1 MKKTE
6 SFILGLTA
14 AVAALICTITL
25 TTVINF
31 LNPNFSQSLFF
42 IILAIIVEEIFKFL
56 FLLKIIKKSTFL
68 LRNAFF
74 LGLGF
79 SLIELIFI
87 LLGDY
92 PVKEIIPAML
102 QISIIHISTSV
113 IITKIIKFNPL
124 SFSKK
129 ILALII
135 AFVVHLTYNLTAL
148 QEKGLFFA
156 ILFGVLT
163 LMFITFKKN
172 KKTTIAP
179 AELML

>member
-6 SFILGLTA
+6 SFILGLAA
-14 AVAALICTITL
+14 AVTALICTITL
-25 TTVINF
+25 TTIINF

-42 IILAIIVEEIFKFL
+42 IILAIVVEEIFKFL
-56 FLLKIIKKSTFL
+56 FLLKIIKKSAFL
-68 LRNAFF
+68 PRNAFF

-87 LLGDY
+87 LSGNY
-92 PVKEIIPAML
+92 PVKEIIPAMF

-113 IITKIIKFNPL
+113 VITRIIEFNPF

-129 ILALII
+129 ILALIV
-135 AFVVHLTYNLTAL
+135 AFMTHFAYNLAAL

-156 ILFGVLT
+156 LLFGALT
-163 LMFITFKKN
+163 LMFIASKKIN
-172 KKTTIAP
+172 KTTIAP
-179 AELML
+179 AELIL